1 MLNFLYF
8 NTTIDTKTHIN
19 YTIVYN
25 TEHMDNN
32 KILLKMVMFVLRIFI
47 LIENIFHYN
56 Y

>member
-1 MLNFLYF
+1 MLNFLPF

-32 KILLKMVMFVLRIFI
+32 KNFI
-47 LIENIFHYN
+47 KNGHVCS
-56 Y
+56 